1 LAYEFFSPA
10 CTDFRTKR
18 TNAKG
23 KNPGH
28 QQFEKLTASDLKH
41 RQGVLNCDFL

>member
-1 LAYEFFSPA
+1 VSCFQQPCS
-10 CTDFRTKR
+10 DFITKR
-18 TNAKG
+18 TIVKG